1 VKYYDSFIDDGTLNI
16 VMEYCDKGDLDAFI
30 KIQNGMAVSEMRL
43 WKFLIEIA
51 LGFESFHALNV
62 LHRDLKPK
70 NIFLTREYEVWIGDF
85 GVIKDH
91 NFRYPQFEL
100 ITALLISI
108 LLVLHVIV
116 PQKFGKEWDTQ
127 KKVIFGDLVV
137 SSMK

>member
-1 VKYYDSFIDDGTLNI
+1 MKYYDSFIDDGTLNI

-70 NIFLTREYEVWIGDF
+70 NIFLTREYEV
-85 GVIKDH
+85 
-91 NFRYPQFEL
+91 
-100 ITALLISI
+100 
-108 LLVLHVIV
+108 
-116 PQKFGKEWDTQ
+116 
-127 KKVIFGDLVV
+127 
-137 SSMK
+137 